1 LEAPPVARRD
11 PTQRAVPPAEAVAD
25 TVRSPKLLPRLGVK
39 LAQKKLPPRMVGVR
53 ITGAMGGSLKIDG
66 QAKEWFGV
74 QHQLEPGEHL
84 FEFVPP
90 DDTCCVAQ
98 VQRVLIKEGEGLQ
111 QVVGHLAF
119 RDAVLLASS
128 EPALEVRCPTLF
140 AGVLRT
146 PGEISVPMSGA
157 SVSGN
162 CNVTPLSEGS
172 VPVKKAVTLRAGQT
186 TLLPWP

>member
-1 LEAPPVARRD
+1 V
-11 PTQRAVPPAEAVAD
+11 PTAEAIAD
-25 TVRSPKLLPRLGVK
+25 AVRSPKLLPRMGVK
-39 LAQKKLPPRMVGVR
+39 PAAKKLPPRMVNVR

-66 QAKEWFGV
+66 QPKEWFGV
-74 QHQLEPGEHL
+74 QHELEPGEHL

-98 VQRVLIKEGEGLQ
+98 QQRVLIKEGEGVQ

-119 RDAVLLASS
+119 RDAVLLGSS
-128 EPALEVRCPTLF
+128 EQGLEVRCPTLF
-140 AGVLRT
+140 AGTLRT
-146 PGEISVPMSGA
+146 PGEISVPMSSG

-186 TLLPWP
+186 TQLPWP